1 MIGLRNDDGDARAN
15 TVGTMN
21 FGLMLGIN
29 FSEAGVVILV
39 TPVFGKIFDVC
50 FRSHMDSGL
59 FYRGWFDC

>member
-59 FYRGWFDC
+59 FYQGWFDC